1 MGERRGA
8 YRVLVGETL
17 RKETTW
23 KTAVDGTIILKWIFE
38 MWAGWFMDWMDLA
51 EDLDMWR
58 AFANAV
64 MNIWVPYWEFL
75 DSLRT

>member
-1 MGERRGA
+1 
-8 YRVLVGETL
+8 
-17 RKETTW
+17 
-23 KTAVDGTIILKWIFE
+23 

-58 AFANAV
+58 ALANAV
-64 MNIWVPYWEFL
+64 MNIWVPYWELL